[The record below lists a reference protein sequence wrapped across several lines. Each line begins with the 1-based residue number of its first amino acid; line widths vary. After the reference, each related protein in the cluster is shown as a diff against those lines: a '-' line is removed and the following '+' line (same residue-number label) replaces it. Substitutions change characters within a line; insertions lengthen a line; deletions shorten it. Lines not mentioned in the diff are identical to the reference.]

1 MTGHPPPGPMDA
13 IENPA
18 PISRNTQFLKFWFA
32 RIFAT
37 SSLQMLAVCVGWQMY
52 DLTDSALDLGLVGL
66 FQFIPAVM
74 FVLIAGHVADHYHR
88 GRVIQIAQ
96 AVAAL
101 VAGALAIGTAFGFL
115 TREMIFALVFVLGAA
130 RAFELPTLHATL
142 PGLVPASILP
152 RAVAASASANQ
163 AATIGGPALGGLLY
177 ALSPTIAYLT
187 AFAFLL
193 AASTLISLIKI
204 ERMKATREPMAFSIL
219 FAGIDFIR
227 RHPLIL
233 GAISLDLFAVLLAGA
248 TALLP
253 IFARDV
259 FLTGPV
265 GLGLLRAAPA
275 VGALAMAIALARWPL
290 GSRAGFKM
298 FAGVAVYGLAT
309 MAFALS
315 TSFPVAM
322 ASLIVLGAA
331 DMVSVVVRQTIVPLH
346 TPDAMRGRVNA
357 VSSLFVG
364 TSNQLGDFRA
374 GAMAAAFGA
383 VASVLI
389 GGIGTLLIV
398 ALWIR
403 LFPQLLRVDKLDA
416 PRQ

>member
-13 IENPA
+13 IETPA
-18 PISRNTQFLKFWFA
+18 PISRNPQFLKFWFA

-193 AASTLISLIKI
+193 AASTLIALIKI

-275 VGALAMAIALARWPL
+275 VGALAMAIVLARWPL
-290 GSRAGFKM
+290 GSRAGLRCSP
-298 FAGVAVYGLAT
+298 ALRSTGLPPWP
-309 MAFALS
+309 S
-315 TSFPVAM
+315 RCRHRS
-322 ASLIVLGAA
+322 
-331 DMVSVVVRQTIVPLH
+331 R
-346 TPDAMRGRVNA
+346 
-357 VSSLFVG
+357 
-364 TSNQLGDFRA
+364 
-374 GAMAAAFGA
+374 
-383 VASVLI
+383 
-389 GGIGTLLIV
+389 
-398 ALWIR
+398 
-403 LFPQLLRVDKLDA
+403 
-416 PRQ
+416 

>member
-1 MTGHPPPGPMDA
+1 MRRFPVS
-13 IENPA
+13 
-18 PISRNTQFLKFWFA
+18 SR
-32 RIFAT
+32 RR
-37 SSLQMLAVCVGWQMY
+37 SC
-52 DLTDSALDLGLVGL
+52 
-66 FQFIPAVM
+66 
-74 FVLIAGHVADHYHR
+74 R
-88 GRVIQIAQ
+88 AQ
-96 AVAAL
+96 S
-101 VAGALAIGTAFGFL
+101 
-115 TREMIFALVFVLGAA
+115 R
-130 RAFELPTLHATL
+130 R
-142 PGLVPASILP
+142 LP
-152 RAVAASASANQ
+152 RQ
-163 AATIGGPALGGLLY
+163 TRRRPIGGPALGGLLY
-177 ALSPTIAYLT
+177 AINPTIAYLT

-193 AASTLISLIKI
+193 AASTLIALIKI
-204 ERMKATREPMAFSIL
+204 ERVKSTREPLAFSVL

-259 FLTGPV
+259 FLTGPL

-275 VGALAMAIALARWPL
+275 VGALIMAIALARWPL
-290 GSRAGFKM
+290 GSRAGVKM
-298 FAGVAVYGLAT
+298 FAGVAVYGVAT

-315 TSFPVAM
+315 TSFPIAM
-322 ASLIVLGAA
+322 ASLVILGAA

-346 TPDAMRGRVNA
+346 TPDEMRGRVNA

-398 ALWIR
+398 ALWMR
-403 LFPQLLRVDKLDA
+403 LFPQLLHVDRLDA
-416 PRQ
+416 RQ